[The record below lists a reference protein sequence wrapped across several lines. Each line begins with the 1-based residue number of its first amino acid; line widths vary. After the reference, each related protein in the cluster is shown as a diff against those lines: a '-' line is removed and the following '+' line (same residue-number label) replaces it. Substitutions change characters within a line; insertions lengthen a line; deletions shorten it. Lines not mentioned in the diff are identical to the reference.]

1 MGRRAGQP
9 TVDDEG
15 EGMTTSYP
23 AQIETLGQQV
33 PFNLLL
39 PPEQSRLLGAASLQR
54 FEEGDPL
61 STDLAIGDKVLV
73 ILEGEARLLGQ
84 RGNRPFTLERLRAG
98 SLVGLVSLLRVDACE
113 QVTAATPIL
122 AAALPDGLVLEWL
135 KQNPDFSDW
144 VSSQLW
150 TAELNS
156 LLLKREAAASSAKLL
171 DHAHWR
177 QRLSQLRDHTRPLQ
191 PNRGIV
197 AQLKPGESLVL
208 GSANVD
214 GQPIGTTLNPE
225 APLPQPRPP
234 LPLRLLALAPGAL
247 HVEPATPQLPGAAT
261 APLTGAPAVGAAVA
275 APERGA
281 QPLPTSLDL
290 GQNDPSRG
298 LQLVRA
304 RGVAEETL
312 ACFQMLGKLMDLPYR
327 RDAIDKVLQEKLR
340 RGQKPD
346 LQFCGQIAAMLGLLV
361 SGARVQAGSATRL
374 ITPCLVVWKDSF
386 ALVTRSNGRGLR
398 LASPADGW
406 VELSPADIQ
415 ERFPDGLELL
425 LLERSTAT
433 PGRRF
438 GPGWFWPALRR
449 YRGMLLQVLL
459 ASFVVQLFSLANPLL
474 IQVIIDKVI
483 AQRSMDTLQ
492 ILGLA
497 LVVVTLMEG
506 VIGSLRTFLFADTTN
521 RIDLRLGSEVIDH
534 LLRLPLGYFDRRPVG
549 ELGTRIAELEKIRNF
564 LTGQALIT
572 VLDALFSVIYIAVM
586 LIYSVMLTAV
596 ALAVLPIQIAI
607 TALGAP
613 LFRRQ
618 YRQAAEEN
626 ARTQSHLVEVITGI
640 QTVKAQNVEMVS
652 RWRWQDF
659 YSRYIA
665 RTFEKT
671 VTGTF
676 LNETSQV
683 LQKLSQLLVLWVGA
697 SMVLNG
703 DLTLGQ
709 LIAFRIISGYVTQP
723 ILRLSSIWQS
733 VQELRVS
740 FERLADVVDTPEES
754 SEADKANIPLPPIA
768 GDVLFENVSFAFAPG
783 TPPVLSNIDLHV
795 PAGTFIGIVG
805 QSGSGK
811 STLMKLLPRLYS
823 PDSGRI
829 LIDRYDI
836 DKVELYSLRRQVGIV
851 PQDPLLFSGTVSDNI
866 ALTNPDAS
874 SDAIVQ
880 AATIAAAHDFI
891 MTLPSGYS
899 TPVGERGASLSGG
912 QRQRIA
918 IARSLLSNPRLLVMD
933 EATSA
938 LDYDT
943 ERQVCDNLQQAM
955 QGCTVFMITHRL
967 NTIKRADRIV
977 FMHQGSIVETGTHD
991 ELMALRGR
999 YYALFRQQDN
1009 N

>member
-1 MGRRAGQP
+1 
-9 TVDDEG
+9 
-15 EGMTTSYP
+15 MTTSYP
-23 AQIETLGQQV
+23 AQIETLLQQA
-33 PFNLLL
+33 PFNLLSTA
-39 PPEQSRLLGAASLQR
+39 EQGRLLGAASLQR

-61 STDLAIGDKVLV
+61 STDLAIGERVLV
-73 ILEGEARLLGQ
+73 VLEGEARLLGE
-84 RGNRPFTLERLRAG
+84 RGNRPFTLERLGAG
-98 SLVGLVSLLRVDACE
+98 SLVGLVSLLRVEACE
-113 QVTAATPIL
+113 QVTAATPVL
-122 AAALPDGLVLEWL
+122 AAALPDALVLDWL
-135 KQNPDFSDW
+135 KQNPSFSDW
-144 VSSQLW
+144 ANRQLW

-156 LLLKREAAASSAKLL
+156 LLLKREAAASAAELF
-171 DHAHWR
+171 DHADWR
-177 QRLSQLRDHTRPLQ
+177 QRLSQLRTHTRPLQ
-191 PNRGIV
+191 PNRNIP
-197 AQLKPGESLVL
+197 AQLKAGETLIL
-208 GSANVD
+208 GSANVAD
-214 GQPIGTTLNPE
+214 QPIGTTLNPE
-225 APLPQPRPP
+225 SPLPQPRPP

-247 HVEPATPQLPGAAT
+247 DVAPARAAKVLGAATPTLEGSPGAAD
-261 APLTGAPAVGAAVA
+261 PAAVA
-275 APERGA
+275 PARGA
-281 QPLPTSLDL
+281 HPLPTSLDL
-290 GQNDPSRG
+290 GQHDPTRG

-304 RGVAEETL
+304 RGVVEETL

-361 SGARVQAGSATRL
+361 SGARVQSGSATRL
-374 ITPCLVVWKDSF
+374 ITPCLVAWKDSF

-406 VELSPADIQ
+406 VDLSPAEIQ

-433 PGRRF
+433 PERRF

-586 LIYSVMLTAV
+586 LVYSVTLTAV

-607 TALGAP
+607 TVLGAP

-671 VTGTF
+671 ITGTF

-697 SMVLNG
+697 SMVLKG

-754 SEADKANIPLPPIA
+754 SEADKANIPLPPIE
-768 GDVLFENVSFAFAPG
+768 GDVVFENVSFTFAPG

-851 PQDPLLFSGTVSDNI
+851 PQDPLLFSGTISDNI
-866 ALTNPDAS
+866 SLTNPDAS

-880 AATIAAAHDFI
+880 AAKIAAAHDFI

-918 IARSLLSNPRLLVMD
+918 IARSLLSKPRLLVMD

-955 QGCTVFMITHRL
+955 QGCTVFVITHRL

-977 FMHQGSIVETGTHD
+977 FMHQGSIVESGTHD